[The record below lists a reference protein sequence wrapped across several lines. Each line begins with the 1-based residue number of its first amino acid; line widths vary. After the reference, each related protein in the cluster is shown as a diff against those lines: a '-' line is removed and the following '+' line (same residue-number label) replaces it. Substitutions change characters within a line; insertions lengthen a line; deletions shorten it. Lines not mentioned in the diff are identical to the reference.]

1 MLSVLNNKKLFYN
14 KNMMDYCRN
23 STKESIQKFVEREKQ
38 KSNIDLKIN
47 SSQVLSNNNNN
58 NGVAFFVILS
68 VSSFIY
74 YFFNARK

>member
-38 KSNIDLKIN
+38 KLNIDLNIN
-47 SSQVLSNNNNN
+47 DSQVLPTNNN
-58 NGVAFFVILS
+58 VFSFFVILS
-68 VSSFIY
+68 MSSFIY
-74 YFFNARK
+74 IFFNARK